1 MRQQRFVLW
10 DLSKKDVTMRF
21 ALSLPVA
28 GLVANLVAFSSSV
41 ALIFQAANSM
51 NGANMLLTGS
61 WLFALCLGSG
71 LSTLILSLWYRQP
84 VLTAWSTP
92 GAALLISSLQGVTPS
107 LATGAFLFS
116 ALLIMLSGVTGIFA
130 RLMHKIPTAL
140 ASAMLAGVLVRFGM
154 KVFEQLPL
162 QPWLITSMLLVYLLA
177 KRLYPRYAILL
188 VLIAGGVVAWQQ
200 NLLQSDMPQLTLV
213 APVLTWPVFDMATLL
228 GIGLPLFIVTMASQN
243 LPGIAV
249 IRANGYPAPVSASLT
264 VTGVINLILAPLGCF
279 AINLAAITAAICMGP
294 EAHED
299 PAQRYKSAVFA
310 GIFYLIAGIFGAS
323 IVALFGMLPAALIMG
338 VAGIALFGTIG
349 ASLHAALHDAH
360 QREAALL
367 TFLVTA
373 SGLTLW
379 GIGSAF
385 WGLVA
390 GIVVMMCYRSR

>member
-1 MRQQRFVLW
+1 
-10 DLSKKDVTMRF
+10 MRF

-28 GLVANLVAFSSSV
+28 GFVANLVGFSSSV

-51 NGANMLLTGS
+51 TGANAQLTSS
-61 WLFALCLGSG
+61 WLFALCIGSG
-71 LSTLILSLWYRQP
+71 LSTLILSFYYRQP
-84 VLTAWSTP
+84 ILTAWSTP
-92 GAALLISSLQGVTPS
+92 GAALLISSLQGVTPA

-116 ALLIMLSGVTGIFA
+116 ALLISLCGVTGLFA

-154 KVFEQLPL
+154 KVFEQMPL
-162 QPWLITSMLLVYLLA
+162 QPVLIISMLVVYLLA
-177 KRLYPRYAILL
+177 KRFYPRYAILFVL
-188 VLIAGGVVAWQQ
+188 VVGSAVAWQQ
-200 NLLQSDMPQLTLV
+200 GLLQANTQPLTFV
-213 APVLTWPVFDMATLL
+213 SPIFTSPSFDLATLL
-228 GIGLPLFIVTMASQN
+228 GVGLPLFIVTMASQN

-249 IRANGYPAPVSASLT
+249 MRANGYQAPVSASLN
-264 VTGVINLILAPLGCF
+264 VTGIINLLLAPFGCY

-299 PAQRYKSAVFA
+299 STQRYKAAAFA
-310 GIFYLIAGIFGAS
+310 GVGYLIAGAFGSS
-323 IVALFGMLPAALIMG
+323 IVTLFAILPGALIMG

-349 ASLHAALHDAH
+349 ASLHAALHDEH

-373 SGLTLW
+373 SGLSLW

-385 WGLVA
+385 WGLVV
-390 GIVVMMCYRSR
+390 GVLVMMCYRKR

>member
-1 MRQQRFVLW
+1 
-10 DLSKKDVTMRF
+10 MRF

-28 GLVANLVAFSSSV
+28 GFVANLVGFSSSV

-51 NGANMLLTGS
+51 AGANAQLTSS
-61 WLFALCLGSG
+61 WLFALCIGSG
-71 LSTLILSLWYRQP
+71 LSTLILSFYYRQP
-84 VLTAWSTP
+84 ILTAWSTP
-92 GAALLISSLQGVTPS
+92 GAALLISSLQGVTPT

-116 ALLIMLSGVTGIFA
+116 ALLITLCGVTGLFA

-154 KVFEQLPL
+154 KVFEQMPL
-162 QPWLITSMLLVYLLA
+162 QPVLIISMLLVYLLA
-177 KRLYPRYAILL
+177 KRFYPRYAILFVL
-188 VLIAGGVVAWQQ
+188 VVGSAVAWQQ
-200 NLLQSDMPQLTLV
+200 GLLQANTQPLTFV
-213 APVLTWPVFDMATLL
+213 SPIFTWPSLDLATLL
-228 GIGLPLFIVTMASQN
+228 GVGLPLFIVTMASQN

-249 IRANGYPAPVSASLT
+249 MRANGYPAPVSASVT
-264 VTGVINLILAPLGCF
+264 VTGILNLLLAPVGCF

-299 PAQRYKSAVFA
+299 SKQRYKAAAFA
-310 GIFYLIAGIFGAS
+310 GVGYLIAGVFGAS
-323 IVALFGMLPAALIMG
+323 IVTLFAILPSALIMG

-349 ASLHAALHDAH
+349 ASLHAALHDEH

-373 SGLTLW
+373 SGLSLW

-385 WGLVA
+385 WGLVV
-390 GIVVMMCYRSR
+390 GVLVMMCYRKR

>member
-1 MRQQRFVLW
+1 
-10 DLSKKDVTMRF
+10 MRF

-28 GLVANLVAFSSSV
+28 GFVANLVGFSSSV

-51 NGANMLLTGS
+51 TGANAQLTSS
-61 WLFALCLGSG
+61 WLFALCIGSG
-71 LSTLILSLWYRQP
+71 LSTLILSFYYRQP
-84 VLTAWSTP
+84 ILTAWSTP
-92 GAALLISSLQGVTPS
+92 GAALLISSLQGVTPA

-116 ALLIMLSGVTGIFA
+116 ALLVSLCGVTGLFA

-154 KVFEQLPL
+154 KVFEQMPL
-162 QPWLITSMLLVYLLA
+162 QPVLIISMLLVYLLA
-177 KRLYPRYAILL
+177 KRFYPRYAILFVL
-188 VLIAGGVVAWQQ
+188 VVGSAVAWQQ
-200 NLLQSDMPQLTLV
+200 GLLQANTQPLTFV
-213 APVLTWPVFDMATLL
+213 SPIFTSPSFDLATLL
-228 GIGLPLFIVTMASQN
+228 GVGLPLFIVTMASQN

-249 IRANGYPAPVSASLT
+249 MRANGYQAPVSASLN
-264 VTGVINLILAPLGCF
+264 VTGIINLLLAPFGCY

-299 PAQRYKSAVFA
+299 STQRYKAAAFA
-310 GIFYLIAGIFGAS
+310 GVGYLIAGVFGAS
-323 IVALFGMLPAALIMG
+323 IVTLFAILPSALIMG

-349 ASLHAALHDAH
+349 ASLHAALHDEH

-373 SGLTLW
+373 SGLSLW

-385 WGLVA
+385 WGLVV
-390 GIVVMMCYRSR
+390 GVLVMMCYRKR